1 MKKLWFL
8 LPLLF
13 VFAACSSPTVVP
25 STPTVPVSPTIA
37 SAAGALEV
45 ILANS
50 QHVVGENRFPVG
62 VILDGRSLPDAQVH
76 LKFFD
81 LTSGDPVFKS
91 EADAP
96 YFGDNLGQAGVY
108 VAHGTFDKPG
118 DWGVEATVTANGQ
131 TLEPKRIAFNVL
143 PQDPSPG
150 VGDDAP
156 RTKNLTLA
164 DVNGDR
170 TKISSAADDDSILHR
185 ISIADAVTNGKPT
198 VILFATPKFCTTRT
212 CGPSHQVVMSLAQN
226 YADRVNFIHVEIY
239 KNFET
244 FEPADAMAEWNLKTE
259 PWLFFVNAQGKI
271 VEKFE
276 GGITSKEIVPEFLK
290 FIGAN

>member
-1 MKKLWFL
+1 MKF
-8 LPLLF
+8 F
-13 VFAACSSPTVVP
+13 VFLVALLATLAACAPAPSASPTAP
-25 STPTVPVSPTIA
+25 SA
-37 SAAGALEV
+37 SAPPTETPAPALQV

-50 QHVVGENRFPVG
+50 QHIVGANRFPIG
-62 VILDGRSLPDAQVH
+62 VIRDGRSVKDAQVH

-81 LTSGDPVFKS
+81 LSSGEPVQKG

-96 YFGDNLGQAGVY
+96 YFGDNLGEAGVY
-108 VAHGTFDKPG
+108 VAHANFDKAG
-118 DWGVEATVTANGQ
+118 DWGVEAAVTETGHAP
-131 TLEPKRIAFNVL
+131 ESKRIAFTVL

-150 VGDDAP
+150 IGDDAP
-156 RTKNLTLA
+156 RTRNPTLK

-170 TKISSAADDDSILHR
+170 TKISSAADDDSILHQ

-198 VILFATPKFCTTRT
+198 VILFATPRFCTTRT

-226 YADRVNFIHVEIY
+226 YKDRVNFVHVEVY

-244 FEPADAMAEWNLKTE
+244 FELADAMGEWHLQTE
-259 PWLFFVNAQGKI
+259 PWLFFVDANGKI
-271 VEKFE
+271 VNKFE

-290 FIGAN
+290 FIGEQ